1 MFRTMTITT
10 KATPKAIRVRKIGHG
25 RLRAAGAG
33 LFVLSILS
41 GCAVTPHQAPTT
53 ATLATSPVPSDEAQA
68 VGTQSGALDFG
79 KAPDRAAI
87 LATVDRFFE
96 GLALKDADA
105 VEATI
110 SPWAIGVS
118 SYPERPGE
126 PVRYYKISE
135 SVEAMR
141 AGKLPKIEEPYW
153 NPIVLQRKSLA
164 MVWTPYEVWVDET
177 LSHCGVDV
185 FNLTRQSGAWKIN
198 AVHYTTEPSVCEEVW
213 PDGRSQ
219 LRPKMFSEGM

>member
-1 MFRTMTITT
+1 MIRPMMNEATATGLGRSFRGL
-10 KATPKAIRVRKIGHG
+10 AT
-25 RLRAAGAG
+25 G
-33 LFVLSILS
+33 LFFSVVLT
-41 GCAVTPHQAPTT
+41 GCAVTSTPTASPQSAQPPISVSVEPGAAASPPTT
-53 ATLATSPVPSDEAQA
+53 TIPD
-68 VGTQSGALDFG
+68 
-79 KAPDRAAI
+79 APDRAAI
-87 LATVDRFFE
+87 LATVDQFFE
-96 GLALKDADA
+96 GLALKDADM

-110 SPWAIGVS
+110 TPWAIGVS
-118 SYPERPGE
+118 SYPERPGS

-135 SVEAMR
+135 SVAAMR
-141 AGKLPKIEEPYW
+141 AGTLPKIEEPYW

-185 FNLTRQSGAWKIN
+185 FNLARQSGSWKIN
-198 AVHYTTEPSVCEEVW
+198 SVHYTTEPSVCEEVW